1 MKRLW
6 TEALRELAPWI
17 AAGIAA
23 WILVALWVPASTCRT
38 RALRAETSHLRTIA
52 PGPEALRGKLR
63 SAVLDSS
70 TRAGLRA
77 IAATRQAH
85 GSDPSSQ
92 VASLVVPRLESRG
105 LKLLKVSAREEGS
118 EVLLS
123 LSVQGSWKEVLGGM
137 AALDSIP
144 FAWTSRR
151 LALRPADNFRLVGD
165 LVLGVPSAPRET
177 AEAKR

>member
-6 TEALRELAPWI
+6 TESLRELSPWI
-17 AAGIAA
+17 CAGIAV
-23 WILVALWVPASTCRT
+23 WILLVLWVPASTCRL
-38 RALRAETSHLRTIA
+38 RVLRAENAHLLSIA
-52 PGPEALRGKLR
+52 PGPEALRAKLR
-63 SAVLDSS
+63 TAILDSS

-77 IAATRQAH
+77 IATERQAH

-105 LKLLKVSAREEGS
+105 VRLLKVSAREEGS

-123 LSVQGSWKEVLGGM
+123 LSVQGSWREVLGGM
-137 AALDSIP
+137 SALDSIP
-144 FAWTSRR
+144 FAWTTRR
-151 LALRPADNFRLVGD
+151 LALRPADNFRLSGE

-177 AEAKR
+177 VEDAR